1 MLIISYDCIKTRE
14 GTDIRGVFRK
24 YETEEIRMRQ
34 GRKADEHLSGKAE
47 KRMYHR
53 GKNGNLG
60 WKKKKPE
67 GKIWEIA
74 WQSPIEHRILNRLD
88 PEGCNNNTGDN
99 DNQRSQYHVIHDFTL
114 RFLLMSERNAPL

>member
-1 MLIISYDCIKTRE
+1 MIMMNSYVYFHICKKRIVMLIISYDCIKTRE

-53 GKNGNLG
+53 GEKRKLRREKEETGRENLG
-60 WKKKKPE
+60 D
-67 GKIWEIA
+67 
-74 WQSPIEHRILNRLD
+74 RLAI
-88 PEGCNNNTGDN
+88 
-99 DNQRSQYHVIHDFTL
+99 SH
-114 RFLLMSERNAPL
+114 